1 MNVIKNFLV
10 GIALAIGLILVYL
23 ILGVIIWEMPI
34 IVYILIAIAAI
45 IVIYVGGYL
54 ARTWRD

>member
-10 GIALAIGLILVYL
+10 GIALAIGVILYYL
-23 ILGVIIWEMPI
+23 ILGVIIREMPI

-45 IVIYVGGYL
+45 IVIYIGGWMV
-54 ARTWRD
+54 RTWRD